1 MKPNK
6 KKYREPKTPK
16 RRRASN
22 MAYLVTTL
30 LAFECVGMGLLVF
43 PRSTESVTEKRELK
57 KFPELTADSYFSGDF
72 TAGVSGWFS
81 DTVPFRDELTDMST
95 QLRELKGFRQDG
107 IRLHN
112 VGSVQTGAPEESKPQ
127 TSAPGLEEKPDSG
140 SEPEDTAKTSE
151 APGDKPALTT
161 AQTTSAPDI
170 FDPDEDINPDDSV
183 TITNN
188 GIAVVG
194 TRALMLYGG
203 SYYVGERYAEVVNKY
218 KQALPDVNVYA
229 MVIPTSCEFYSPEAV
244 RAYCGSQ
251 KDNIGHIYGNL
262 KGAVGVD
269 AYTALQSHT
278 KEDIYLRTDH
288 HWAPLGAYYAAQAF
302 AQAAGV
308 PFEDISKYERRVV
321 HDYVGTMYGY
331 SGDAVLKNNPEDFVY
346 YVPTY
351 VDYTTTYYDY
361 ILTDGRITGANQ
373 PYNADFFIKYGDGN
387 GMAYCTFMG
396 GDAKVVNVSTNAG
409 TGRKLAIFKDSYGN
423 ALPGYLMGSF
433 DEIYVIDMRYF
444 THNAVD
450 FLTENGVTD
459 VLFANNAFH
468 AATAS
473 TVTYYN
479 NFLTQADWG
488 I

>member
-1 MKPNK
+1 MKSEK
-6 KKYREPKTPK
+6 KKYKEPKTPK
-16 RRRASN
+16 RRRISN
-22 MAYLVTTL
+22 MVYLVSAL
-30 LAFECVGMGLLVF
+30 LWFECIGMGLLVF
-43 PRSTESVTEKRELK
+43 PRSTESITEKRELK
-57 KFPELTADSYFSGDF
+57 QFPELSADSYLSGEF
-72 TAGVSGWFS
+72 TEGVSEWFS
-81 DTVPFRDELTDMST
+81 DTVPFRDELTDMSA
-95 QLRELKGFRQDG
+95 QIKELKGFRQDG

-112 VGSVQTGAPEESKPQ
+112 VGSAQTSAPEESKPQ
-127 TSAPGLEEKPDSG
+127 TSAPEETSSPG
-140 SEPEDTAKTSE
+140 KTSSPE
-151 APGDKPALTT
+151 ETPQTVESPESRPAQTT

-170 FDPDEDINPDDSV
+170 FDPDEDINPDDAV

-203 SYYVGERYAEVVNKY
+203 SYSVGERYAEVVSKY

-251 KDNIGHIYGNL
+251 KDNIDHIYENL

-269 AYTALQSHT
+269 AYTALQAHT

-308 PFEDISKYERRVV
+308 PFEDISNYEQRVV

-346 YVPTY
+346 YVPTFA
-351 VDYTTTYYDY
+351 DYTVTYFDY
-361 ILTDGRITGANQ
+361 ILTDGKITGANA
-373 PYNADFFIKYGDGN
+373 PYNADFFMNYPDGS

-396 GDAKVVNVSTNAG
+396 GDAKIVRVSTNAG

-433 DEIYVIDMRYF
+433 DEIYVLDMRYF

-459 VLFANNAFH
+459 LLFVNNAFH

-473 TVTYYN
+473 TVSYYEN
-479 NFLTQADWG
+479 YLTQADWG
-488 I
+488 L